1 LTENPNP
8 RILKIS
14 CEDFTVD
21 IGQLDFAFDNRLS
34 LELIGLLA
42 KATASNTIPSA
53 DWIRSN
59 CSVGRDKAFKLLRDL
74 ERLGYLKTT
83 RNRFG
88 VIESRVVRT
97 SLASSWTADDQAI
110 VSRSEDL
117 VEVRVDSVA
126 IEAELIPDVIVP
138 LSTRRKNS
146 AVETAKQDDRF
157 KTILAA
163 YREMLKQINKR
174 NNLGEVNAAAK
185 AFAELSPRMDADQ
198 SLAETIVRSLQV
210 YIKTCNGYPVRLARY
225 LSEGLWAVQQQD
237 GDSEDVPDWE
247 EAV

>member
-1 LTENPNP
+1 M
-8 RILKIS
+8 
-14 CEDFTVD
+14 D

-34 LELIGLLA
+34 LELIGLLT
-42 KATASNTIPSA
+42 KATANNTIPSA

-74 ERLGYLKTT
+74 ERFGYLKTT

-88 VIESRVVRT
+88 AIESRVVRT

-110 VSRSEDL
+110 VSPSKDL

-126 IEAELIPDVIVP
+126 IEAELIPDDVVVP

-146 AVETAKQDDRF
+146 VIETAKQDDRF

-163 YREMLKQINKR
+163 YRGMLKQINKP
-174 NNLGEVNAAAK
+174 NNLGKVNAAAT
-185 AFAELSPRMDADQ
+185 AFVELSSRMDADQ
-198 SLAETIVRSLQV
+198 SLTETIVRSMQV
-210 YIKTCNGYPVRLARY
+210 YIKICDGYPVSLARY
-225 LSEGLWAVQQQD
+225 LSEGRWAVQQQD
-237 GDSEDVPDWE
+237 DDDENIPNWE